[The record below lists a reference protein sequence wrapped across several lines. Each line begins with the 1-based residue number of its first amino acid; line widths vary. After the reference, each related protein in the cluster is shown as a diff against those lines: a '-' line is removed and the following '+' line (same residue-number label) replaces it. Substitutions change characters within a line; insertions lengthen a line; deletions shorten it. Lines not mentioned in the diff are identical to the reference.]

1 MDHNRFDDLTRAM
14 AVAPSR
20 RQFVKTVLG
29 GIAGGL
35 LASLGL
41 GQAQAG
47 GGNNDCAKF
56 CAQVFGA
63 NTPEA
68 DKCTSDAAHGQGLCY
83 ECGPKSDHTKTLC
96 GKTCV
101 NTKTDTANCGSCGH
115 TCTAPANG
123 SVTCTSG
130 SCVSTCNAGYKLCN
144 GSCIPN
150 DQCCG
155 GCPTG
160 QTCCNGTTCVNTS
173 TDTSNCGSCG
183 HTCTAPAN
191 GSVTCTSGSCV
202 STCNAGYKLC
212 NGSCIPNDQCCGGCP
227 AGQTCCN
234 GTTCVNAN
242 TDPANCGACG
252 HTCTAPANASAT
264 CSGGNCGFTCN
275 AGYKL
280 CNGSCIANDQCCG
293 GCPAGKIC
301 CNGVCSDSDCPCG
314 RVKISNGTCVTPCNG
329 FGDCPG
335 SRCAEDIS
343 GQSYCWQGEFTFDD
357 TCSDDSGCAQGYFC
371 YFFGNCIQAL

>member
-101 NTKTDTANCGSCGH
+101 NTKTDTA
-115 TCTAPANG
+115 
-123 SVTCTSG
+123 
-130 SCVSTCNAGYKLCN
+130 
-144 GSCIPN
+144 
-150 DQCCG
+150 
-155 GCPTG
+155 
-160 QTCCNGTTCVNTS
+160 
-173 TDTSNCGSCG
+173 NCGSCG